1 VQRSSVS
8 ATRERLAGASGAQQQ
23 RRWPTLNSTAG
34 AHCRVVR
41 PAKSSRHWCGPIAG
55 WLPPSTTVRLVPPLS
70 GPDIGETSSSS
81 EAGSAGAISMPPRAR
96 SVEDVALWEF
106 STHASRSGASTWAM
120 GSMAVDIKPFT
131 ERRKLARQIN
141 EISQQQRAIATYA
154 TNEPRNH
161 STQPNHC
168 SAGAGS
174 TGQSKQRA
182 GSRVTYGRLAHSSVT
197 SLTIPVATL
206 ARGTV
211 HHI

>member
-1 VQRSSVS
+1 MQRSSVS

-131 ERRKLARQIN
+131 ERRKLGYEEEAL
-141 EISQQQRAIATYA
+141 SKYM
-154 TNEPRNH
+154 
-161 STQPNHC
+161 C
-168 SAGAGS
+168 AG
-174 TGQSKQRA
+174 Q
-182 GSRVTYGRLAHSSVT
+182 VL
-197 SLTIPVATL
+197 ATL
-206 ARGTV
+206 ADV
-211 HHI
+211 N